1 MITSYAQNFEDV
13 ILWRA
18 LKSVEHGFYIDI
30 GAQDPVEDSVSLSF
44 YERGWRGVHVE
55 PTAAYAAKIR
65 DARPDEE
72 VIEAAIGT
80 GTGLLTLH
88 EFPGTGLSTG
98 DPAIA
103 EQHVE
108 AGFEMKE
115 IPVPLVSLQDLLD
128 RHAERE
134 VHWLKIDVEGMES
147 AVIESWGSS
156 AVRPWIVVVESTL
169 PLSTEKSHD
178 EWQPHLKGLGYEFV
192 YFDGLNRFYVSE
204 EHPELKD
211 SFGPG
216 PNHFDQFVFPASST
230 SDMLAPMRQELAVRQ
245 VSVEERDAE
254 IARLHQHIADADAT
268 VMKQLADK
276 QAAIEER
283 DTEISR
289 LVSNALENSGTIS
302 NLKRDMS
309 AEKLRTHEW
318 WLRSETL
325 QTQIEELYRS
335 RSWKLM
341 GPYRRTGRMLK
352 RVIAGVSLRGLKSER
367 DSLAIFT
374 IRFVMQRPRLKAL
387 LSEQLRRYPT
397 LFNRFRDFTIAK
409 IVSDNRSRNT
419 FFGFQNSSKS
429 YSRRSGSNHDVDERI
444 LRSSD
449 ANRILLDLEQ
459 SLKKRREI

>member
-18 LKSVEHGFYIDI
+18 LKSVERGFYIDI

-44 YERGWRGVHVE
+44 YEQGWRGVHVE
-55 PTAAYAAKIR
+55 PTATYAAKIR

-72 VIEAAIGT
+72 VIEAAISTDIGF
-80 GTGLLTLH
+80 LTFH

-103 EQHVE
+103 KQHVE
-108 AGFEMKE
+108 AGFKMNERL
-115 IPVPLVSLQDLLD
+115 VPLVSLQNLLD

-147 AVIESWGSS
+147 AVIESWGAS

-178 EWQPHLKGLGYEFV
+178 EWQPHLEGLGYEFV

-216 PNHFDQFVFPASST
+216 PNHFDQFVFSASSK
-230 SDMLAPMRQELAVRQ
+230 SDMLAPMRQELAVKQ
-245 VSVEERDAE
+245 ASVEERDAE
-254 IARLHQHIADADAT
+254 ISRLHQHIANADAT
-268 VMKQLADK
+268 ATKQLADK

-289 LVSNALENSGTIS
+289 LVSNALETSGTIS
-302 NLKRDMS
+302 NLIRDLS

-318 WLRSETL
+318 WLKSETL
-325 QTQIEELYRS
+325 QKKVEEIYQS

-341 GPYRRTGRMLK
+341 GPYRRTGRVLK
-352 RVIAGVSLRGLKSER
+352 RVIAGVSLRSLKSER
-367 DSLAIFT
+367 DSLAIFA
-374 IRFVMQRPRLKAL
+374 IRFVMQRPGLKAF
-387 LSEQLRRYPT
+387 LSEQLRRYPP

-409 IVSDNRSRNT
+409 IVSDNRFRNT
-419 FFGFQNSSKS
+419 FFGFPNSSIS
-429 YSRRSGSNHDVDERI
+429 YSRRSRTDRDIDARI
-444 LRSSD
+444 LESSD

-459 SLKKRREI
+459 SLKGRREI

>member
-18 LKSVEHGFYIDI
+18 LNSVERGFYIDI

-44 YERGWRGVHVE
+44 YEQGWRGVHVE

-65 DARPDEE
+65 KARPDEE
-72 VIEAAIGT
+72 VIEAAVGT

-88 EFPGTGLSTG
+88 EFPCTGLSTG

-108 AGFEMKE
+108 AGFQMKE
-115 IPVPLVSLQDLLD
+115 ISVPLVSLQDLLD

-147 AVIESWGSS
+147 AVIESWGCS

-169 PLSTEKSHD
+169 PLSTEKSH
-178 EWQPHLKGLGYEFV
+178 EKWQPHLNELGYEFV

-230 SDMLAPMRQELAVRQ
+230 SDMLAPMRQELAAKQ

-254 IARLHQHIADADAT
+254 IARLHQHIADADAAAT
-268 VMKQLADK
+268 GQLADK

-283 DTEISR
+283 DAEIAR
-289 LVSNALENSGTIS
+289 LVSKALENSDTIS
-302 NLKRDMS
+302 NLKYELWIETS
-309 AEKLRTHEW
+309 RTHEW
-318 WLRSETL
+318 WLKSET
-325 QTQIEELYRS
+325 QQRQIEDIYRS

-341 GPYRRTGRMLK
+341 GPYRRTGRVLK
-352 RVIAGVSLRGLKSER
+352 RVIAGISFRLKSKR
-367 DSLAIFT
+367 TSLAVLA
-374 IRFVMQRPRLKAL
+374 IRFVMQRPRLKAF
-387 LSEQLRRYPT
+387 LSEQLRRHPT
-397 LFNRFRDFTIAK
+397 LFNRFRDFAIAR

-419 FFGFQNSSKS
+419 FFGFPNSSKS
-429 YSRRSGSNHDVDERI
+429 YSPRPGTNQGIDERI

-449 ANRILLDLEQ
+449 ANRIFLALEQ
-459 SLKKRREI
+459 SLKRRREV